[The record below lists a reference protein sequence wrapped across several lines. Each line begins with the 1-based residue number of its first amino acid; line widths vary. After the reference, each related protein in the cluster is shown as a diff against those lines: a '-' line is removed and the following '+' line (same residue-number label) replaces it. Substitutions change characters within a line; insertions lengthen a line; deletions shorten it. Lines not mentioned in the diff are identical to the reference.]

1 MVSARGEVGLLR
13 SVSRDPAEWIV
24 CADDDV
30 VAVNKPVGVPCEAR
44 DPVLG
49 DALAARIAPA
59 FAMRDERDGPPGRA
73 ALALHHSLDSGASG
87 VVLYGRTREA
97 NAALARQLE
106 DRSVERE
113 FVVGVTGWAGGARV
127 LRHRLTRGEGPAF
140 VVAGRHDGRAREA
153 EVHVRVLA
161 RQGERA
167 WLACAVLHGNP
178 LTLRA
183 QLAAEGSPIV
193 GDALHAVPAVDEAS
207 APPRLL
213 MHARRLALRHPRTGA
228 PLVLVA
234 PPPRAFDDW
243 LRRGDVPPWD
253 DDAVLRDRLE
263 DAARARYGLLA
274 ESQHE
279 GATTTAFRLV
289 NEHGDGLPG
298 LAVDVYGAHF
308 VAQFLSDDAMRHE
321 GAILDALASLGPR
334 GVYVKYRPRQANVVV
349 DARRDDLAPS
359 LPVRGGATQAAEF
372 EIREHG
378 LGLSVRLGDG
388 LSTGLFLDQ
397 REARR
402 RVRTA
407 VAGAR
412 VLNLFAYT
420 CAFSAA
426 AAAGGAACVVSVD
439 ASREVLARGEQNV
452 ARARAEAG
460 AHGDDRFLRADVFE
474 ALSRM
479 AKSDERFD
487 LVIVDPPTYA
497 TTRASRWTSGASW
510 RGLVTQCVRVLA
522 PGGRLLASSND
533 RRLGAGRFRRLV
545 DEGVHDAGRRVRQQ
559 REVPLPRDF
568 PVAAGREPH
577 LKSLLVA
584 LD

>member
-1 MVSARGEVGLLR
+1 
-13 SVSRDPAEWIV
+13 
-24 CADDDV
+24 
-30 VAVNKPVGVPCEAR
+30 
-44 DPVLG
+44 
-49 DALAARIAPA
+49 
-59 FAMRDERDGPPGRA
+59 
-73 ALALHHSLDSGASG
+73 
-87 VVLYGRTREA
+87 
-97 NAALARQLE
+97 
-106 DRSVERE
+106 
-113 FVVGVTGWAGGARV
+113 
-127 LRHRLTRGEGPAF
+127 
-140 VVAGRHDGRAREA
+140 
-153 EVHVRVLA
+153 
-161 RQGERA
+161 
-167 WLACAVLHGNP
+167 
-178 LTLRA
+178 
-183 QLAAEGSPIV
+183 
-193 GDALHAVPAVDEAS
+193 
-207 APPRLL
+207 
-213 MHARRLALRHPRTGA
+213 
-228 PLVLVA
+228 
-234 PPPRAFDDW
+234 
-243 LRRGDVPPWD
+243 
-253 DDAVLRDRLE
+253 
-263 DAARARYGLLA
+263 
-274 ESQHE
+274 
-279 GATTTAFRLV
+279 
-289 NEHGDGLPG
+289 
-298 LAVDVYGAHF
+298 
-308 VAQFLSDDAMRHE
+308 
-321 GAILDALASLGPR
+321 
-334 GVYVKYRPRQANVVV
+334 
-349 DARRDDLAPS
+349 
-359 LPVRGGATQAAEF
+359 
-372 EIREHG
+372 
-378 LGLSVRLGDG
+378 
-388 LSTGLFLDQ
+388 
-397 REARR
+397 
-402 RVRTA
+402 VRTA

-545 DEGVHDAGRRVRQQ
+545 DEGVRDAGRRVRQQ

>member
-1 MVSARGEVGLLR
+1 MASGAAVE
-13 SVSRDPAEWIV
+13 RDPAAWV
-24 CADDDV
+24 LFADADL
-30 VAVNKPVGVPCEAR
+30 VAVDKPVGVPCEPPEPGAVDALSVR
-44 DPVLG
+44 IAP
-49 DALAARIAPA
+49 ALAARDAGEASPA
-59 FAMRDERDGPPGRA
+59 RG
-73 ALALHHSLDSGASG
+73 ALALHHSLDVGTSGL
-87 VVLYGRTREA
+87 VLYGRTREA
-97 NAALARQLE
+97 NVALSRQLE
-106 DRSVERE
+106 ARTVERE
-113 FVVGVTGWAGGARV
+113 FVAGVTRWEGGART
-127 LRHRLTRGEGPAF
+127 LRHRLVRGEGAAL
-140 VVAGRHDGRAREA
+140 VVAGPRDGRAREA
-153 EVHVRVLA
+153 EANVRVLQ
-161 RQGERA
+161 RQGARA
-167 WLACAVLHGNP
+167 LLACRVVHGGP

-193 GDALHAVPAVDEAS
+193 GDALHAPPSADDAH

-213 MHARRLALRHPRTGA
+213 LHARRVALLHPRTGA
-228 PLVLVA
+228 PLTLA
-234 PPPRAFDDW
+234 AEPPRAFDDW

-274 ESQHE
+274 ESQRE

-298 LAVDVYGAHF
+298 LAVDVYGAHV
-308 VAQFLSDDAMRHE
+308 VAQFLGDDAMRQE
-321 GAILDALASLGPR
+321 AAILDALASLGPA
-334 GVYVKYRPRQANVVV
+334 GIYVKYRPRQANVVV
-349 DARRDDLAPS
+349 DTRRDALAPA
-359 LPVRGGATQAAEF
+359 LPLRGVPTSAE
-372 EIREHG
+372 EIAIREHG
-378 LGLSVRLGDG
+378 LALAVRLGDG

-402 RVRTA
+402 RVRES

-452 ARARAEAG
+452 ARARREAG
-460 AHGDDRFLRADVFE
+460 TRGDDRFLRADAFE
-474 ALSRM
+474 ALARF

-533 RRLGAGRFRRLV
+533 RRLPVARFRRLV
-545 DEGVHDAGRRVRQQ
+545 QEGVRDAGRAVTQL

-584 LD
+584 LA